1 MVADRVENWKDENL
15 RTGDP
20 LTDESLID
28 EHLKYIKEKIASAE
42 RDREVRMSQFEALS
56 EEEAKVNDDGFEVS
70 VSDAINN
77 LPLIVMNQVEEP

>member
-20 LTDESLID
+20 LTDETLID
-28 EHLKYIKEKIASAE
+28 EHLQYIKEKIASAE

>member
-20 LTDESLID
+20 LTDESLVD

>member
-42 RDREVRMSQFEALS
+42 RDREIRMSQFEALS

>member
-1 MVADRVENWKDENL
+1 MVADRVESWKDEYL

-28 EHLKYIKEKIASAE
+28 EHMKYIEEKIATAE
-42 RDREVRMSQFEALS
+42 RNREIRMSQFEALS
-56 EEEAKVNDDGFEVS
+56 EEEDKVNDDGFEVS

>member
-1 MVADRVENWKDENL
+1 
-15 RTGDP
+15 
-20 LTDESLID
+20 
-28 EHLKYIKEKIASAE
+28 
-42 RDREVRMSQFEALS
+42 MSQFEALS

>member
-1 MVADRVENWKDENL
+1 MADRVENWKDENL

-20 LTDESLID
+20 LTDESLVD